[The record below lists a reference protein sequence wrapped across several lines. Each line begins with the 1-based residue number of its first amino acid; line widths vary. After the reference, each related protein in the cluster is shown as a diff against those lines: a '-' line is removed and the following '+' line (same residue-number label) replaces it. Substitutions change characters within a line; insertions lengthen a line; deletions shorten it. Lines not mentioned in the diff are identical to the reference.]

1 MIQAEIVREAD
12 DSIRIGGNFN
22 GTTDELLDELA
33 CLCVNVIEAMAQDY
47 QGQDDIADQLERA
60 LVEAIIA
67 RHAQNEMPFEGD
79 ESGAVH

>member
-1 MIQAEIVREAD
+1 MIRAD
-12 DSIRIGGNFN
+12 VTRDEDESIRISGRFS

-33 CLCVNVIEAMAQDY
+33 CLCVDAIQTMAGDY
-47 QGQDDIADQLERA
+47 EGQDDIADQLERA

-79 ESGAVH
+79 DSGAVH

>member
-1 MIQAEIVREAD
+1 MIRAD
-12 DSIRIGGNFN
+12 VTRDADESIRINGSFT

-33 CLCVNVIEAMAQDY
+33 CLCVDAIQTMAGAY
-47 QGQDDIADQLERA
+47 EGQDDIADQLERA

-79 ESGAVH
+79 DSGVVH

>member
-1 MIQAEIVREAD
+1 MIRAD
-12 DSIRIGGNFN
+12 VTRDADESIRINGSFT

-33 CLCVNVIEAMAQDY
+33 CLCVDAIQTMAEDY
-47 QGQDDIADQLERA
+47 EGQDDIADQLERA

-79 ESGAVH
+79 DSGAVH

>member
-1 MIQAEIVREAD
+1 MIRAD
-12 DSIRIGGNFN
+12 VTRDADESIRISGRFS

-33 CLCVNVIEAMAQDY
+33 CLCVDAIQTMAEDY
-47 QGQDDIADQLERA
+47 EGQDDIADQLERA

-79 ESGAVH
+79 DSGAVH

>member
-1 MIQAEIVREAD
+1 MIRAD
-12 DSIRIGGNFN
+12 VTRDDDESIRISGSFT

-33 CLCVNVIEAMAQDY
+33 CLCVDAIQTMAGDY
-47 QGQDDIADQLERA
+47 EGQDDIADQLERA

-79 ESGAVH
+79 DSGAVH

>member
-1 MIQAEIVREAD
+1 MIKAEVIREAD
-12 DSIRIGGNFN
+12 DGIRISGSFT

-33 CLCVNVIEAMAQDY
+33 CLCVDAIQTMAGDY
-47 QGQDDIADQLERA
+47 EGQDDIADQLERA

-79 ESGAVH
+79 DRGVVH

>member
-1 MIQAEIVREAD
+1 MIRAD
-12 DSIRIGGNFN
+12 VTRDEDESIRINGRFT

-33 CLCVNVIEAMAQDY
+33 CLCVDAIQTMAGDY
-47 QGQDDIADQLERA
+47 EGQDDIADQLERA

-79 ESGAVH
+79 DSGAVH

>member
-1 MIQAEIVREAD
+1 MIKAEVIREAD
-12 DSIRIGGNFN
+12 DSIRINGSFT

-33 CLCVNVIEAMAQDY
+33 CLCVDAIQTMAGDY
-47 QGQDDIADQLERA
+47 AGQDDIADQLERA

-79 ESGAVH
+79 DSGAVH

>member
-1 MIQAEIVREAD
+1 MIRAD
-12 DSIRIGGNFN
+12 VTRDADESIRISGRFS

-33 CLCVNVIEAMAQDY
+33 CLCVDAIQTMAGDY
-47 QGQDDIADQLERA
+47 EGQDDIADQLERA

-79 ESGAVH
+79 DKGAVH